1 MQKVWR
7 RRENGGRGT
16 HTLTRFIRKAS
27 EMERPKLIPEG
38 KWAKERW
45 EERKRNLPDG
55 KTA

>member
-7 RRENGGRGT
+7 KRENGGRGT